1 VLSRR
6 EITTILAYLDDPW
19 KLAAQ
24 LMFGSG
30 LRLMECLR
38 LRAKDFYLD
47 HGTIAIRT
55 VQSLLGHA
63 NVSTTTIYLHVIKR
77 PGAGAP
83 SPLDLP

>member
-1 VLSRR
+1 
-6 EITTILAYLDDPW
+6 
-19 KLAAQ
+19 
-24 LMFGSG
+24 
-30 LRLMECLR
+30 MECLR